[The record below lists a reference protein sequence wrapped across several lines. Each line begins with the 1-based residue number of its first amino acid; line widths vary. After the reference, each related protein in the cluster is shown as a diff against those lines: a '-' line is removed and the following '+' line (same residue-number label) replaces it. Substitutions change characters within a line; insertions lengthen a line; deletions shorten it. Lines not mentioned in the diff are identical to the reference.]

1 MEQSE
6 QVTDEMLASSHNLK
20 YACLLSGGEDKVDLF
35 REIYRLVSCLCP
47 LVYFRSSY
55 LLCVYSLPCFSYLG
69 FPASNSFSCL
79 SA

>member
-1 MEQSE
+1 MGQSE

-20 YACLLSGGEDKVDLF
+20 YACLLSGGEDKVDL
-35 REIYRLVSCLCP
+35 RLVSCLCP

-55 LLCVYSLPCFSYLG
+55 LLCVHSLPCFSYLG